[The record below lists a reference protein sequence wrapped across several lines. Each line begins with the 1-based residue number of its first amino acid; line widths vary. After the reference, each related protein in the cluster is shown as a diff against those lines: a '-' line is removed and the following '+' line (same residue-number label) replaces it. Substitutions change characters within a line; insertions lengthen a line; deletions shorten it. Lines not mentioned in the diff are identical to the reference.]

1 MLQRLLHISLPLIL
15 VLALVGCDSV
25 PGEQPALLQPPV
37 LSDFA
42 YSPRVFN
49 IAQQGG
55 ETNGE
60 VSIQFDI
67 SVDVQDP
74 DGEVDVVRMMLLSPD
89 SDAEPVAESTLQ
101 PGAGSLYQL
110 VASLQLPAALTGN
123 YTLVVFAVDDDGL
136 LSNQVRGRF
145 VLEDI
150 SAPPVIEDVEL
161 PATLTRPGP
170 GASTELQ
177 IVAVVSDPDG
187 LANVASVVFWNVER
201 PNDVILLFDDG
212 QSGGDEAAGD
222 GRYTIT
228 VVITSENALGTNTFA
243 FQATDRSGLKSEVV
257 ERSITIE

>member
-1 MLQRLLHISLPLIL
+1 MRHCQPYIATLLFL
-15 VLALVGCDSV
+15 VLVLGGCDSV

-37 LSDFA
+37 LSDFN
-42 YSPRVFN
+42 YSPKVFN
-49 IAQQGG
+49 ISSEGG
-55 ETNGE
+55 ESDGE

-74 DGEVDVVRMMLLSPD
+74 DGAVDVVRMMLLSPD
-89 SDAEPVAESTLQ
+89 ADAEPIAEANLQ

-110 VASLQLPAALTGN
+110 AASLQLSAALTGN
-123 YTLVVFAVDDDGL
+123 YTLVVFAVDDAGL

-145 VLEDI
+145 VLEDT
-150 SAPPVIEDVEL
+150 SAPPVIEEVEL
-161 PATLTRPGP
+161 PETLSRPGP
-170 GASTELQ
+170 GESTELQ
-177 IVAVVSDPDG
+177 IVAVVNDPDG

-201 PNDVILLFDDG
+201 PNDVIVLFDDG

-243 FQATDRSGLKSEVV
+243 FQATDRSGLKSEIV